1 MEIDSL
7 QALVFDVFGT
17 VVDWRTS
24 ITEEGRALGRHKNI
38 DVDWEGF
45 ADVWRQKYQPSMDR
59 VRRGDRP
66 WVRLDDLHRESLLD
80 VLSEFGIDA
89 LTDPEIDHFNR
100 AWHRLRPWSDSVE
113 GLSRMKRKF
122 ILGTLSNGNI
132 ALLVNM
138 AKFSGLPWDVILGAE
153 PARTYKPLPEAYL
166 RTCEFLD
173 LPPANVMLVAAHNED
188 LQHAR
193 SLGMRTA
200 FVARPRE
207 HGPRQTKDLEAE
219 HEFDFVADDFLDLAA
234 QLSC

>member
-1 MEIDSL
+1 M
-7 QALVFDVFGT
+7 
-17 VVDWRTS
+17 
-24 ITEEGRALGRHKNI
+24 
-38 DVDWEGF
+38 
-45 ADVWRQKYQPSMDR
+45 
-59 VRRGDRP
+59 
-66 WVRLDDLHRESLLD
+66 
-80 VLSEFGIDA
+80 GI
-89 LTDPEIDHFNR
+89 
-100 AWHRLRPWSDSVE
+100 
-113 GLSRMKRKF
+113 
-122 ILGTLSNGNI
+122 
-132 ALLVNM
+132 LVNM

-173 LPPANVMLVAAHNED
+173 LPPANVMLVAAHNDD

-207 HGPRQTKDLEAE
+207 HGPGQTKDLEAE